1 MNYEAIL
8 NQNKNDFNYFNFCK
22 IYYKYEDKKIKDM
35 QKEKIKKIFPFWNNP
50 NPKDKKYKNVS
61 LKDFSLTWLKNQQ
74 REISIDLSN
83 IKNISNIDLETYT
96 KTLIPNSFALQV
108 DFTLKS
114 PYYSSDD
121 DEFYIINNPC
131 LKEKVFK
138 VPMVRGSSIK
148 GALIDSAREIIKN
161 KSANSDKVKA
171 LESYFRI
178 FGVGDNEFREVVKEL
193 NDNNIKLFFMLN
205 GLAIDVNSDVKNIF
219 KKYKES
225 KAQKGRAIFY
235 PIYFDKL
242 SLEIINPHNRKT
254 KAGTNPI
261 HYEVVPKGSNSQLQI
276 VYIPYDGILGKDS
289 DIQKEAKQ
297 DLKFLKKCIQKAF
310 YNGIGAKTKLGWG
323 KANINGNIRKFW
335 SKR

>member
-1 MNYEAIL
+1 MNYETIHY
-8 NQNKNDFNYFNFCK
+8 QSNYDTFSK
-22 IYYKYEDKKIKDM
+22 LKYGF
-35 QKEKIKKIFPFWNNP
+35 EK
-50 NPKDKKYKNVS
+50 KDKKLTNFKNS
-61 LKDFSLTWLKNQQ
+61 IKSNKTYQLGNKQKLENLLKTDVKEL
-74 REISIDLSN
+74 
-83 IKNISNIDLETYT
+83 IKTS
-96 KTLIPNSFALQV
+96 IPNSFALQV
-108 DFTLKS
+108 NFTLKA

-121 DEFYIINNPC
+121 DEFYIIQNPC

-178 FGVGDNEFREVVKEL
+178 FGVGDNEFREVLKEL

-205 GLAIDVNSDVKNIF
+205 GLAINVKDNVEDIF

-235 PIYFDKL
+235 PIYFNKL
-242 SLEIINPHNRKT
+242 SLELINPHNRKT

-261 HYEVVPKGSNSQLQI
+261 HYEVVPKGSSSQLQI
-276 VYIPYDGILGKDS
+276 VYIPYDGIMEKS
-289 DIQKEAKQ
+289 SKIEKEAKQ
-297 DLKFLKKCIQKAF
+297 DIDFLKACIKKALDS
-310 YNGIGAKTKLGWG
+310 GIGAKTKLGWG
-323 KANINGNIRKFW
+323 KANINGDIKEFW